1 MDEAFWPT
9 DAFSFFANGNHLRP
23 DPYEEKSGAWI
34 LGSLHLCKPCPSFFF
49 LFLIWDKFRDEA
61 HARLGQLRDKA
72 EKDLKQ
78 YISEMKEL
86 ERFLENDR
94 RMSEFV
100 NTKLQE
106 RTFTEEALRAKAKK
120 RVYLLC
126 TVYL

>member
-1 MDEAFWPT
+1 MGFLVLPT
-9 DAFSFFANGNHLRP
+9 S
-23 DPYEEKSGAWI
+23 EI
-34 LGSLHLCKPCPSFFF
+34 LP
-49 LFLIWDKFRDEA
+49 LFLLWDKCRDEA

-94 RMSEFV
+94 RVSEFV
-100 NTKLQE
+100 NIKLQE

-120 RVYLLC
+120 RVYLSCIEL
-126 TVYL
+126 TYKLPSLEGKVTSKL

>member
-1 MDEAFWPT
+1 MVLPT
-9 DAFSFFANGNHLRP
+9 S
-23 DPYEEKSGAWI
+23 EI
-34 LGSLHLCKPCPSFFF
+34 LPLFF
-49 LFLIWDKFRDEA
+49 LWDKCRDEA

-78 YISEMKEL
+78 YVSEMKEL

-100 NTKLQE
+100 NIKLQE

-120 RVYLLC
+120 RVYLLWIGLTC
-126 TVYL
+126 RFPSLAGDFEAVESKL